1 MIKMLELLCKI
12 PENVGWMLVG
22 VVGTLCVIMAVK
34 LGKLFVQMWKEW
46 HEPDEEECEE

>member
-1 MIKMLELLCKI
+1 MIEMLELLCKI

-34 LGKLFVQMWKEW
+34 LGKLFV
-46 HEPDEEECEE
+46 